1 MSRRSSHPLK
11 RVIRVEDMVLGAGPT
26 PGQPADDSDMPPL
39 DGRSVPTLSPSSHP
53 SEEVKRR
60 TGRQVAEVEV

>member
-1 MSRRSSHPLK
+1 MSFRSLPLK

-26 PGQPADDSDMPPL
+26 PGQPASDSDIPPL

-53 SEEVKRR
+53 GEEVKRR
-60 TGRQVAEVEV
+60 TGRAVAEVEV

>member
-1 MSRRSSHPLK
+1 MSCRSLPLK

-26 PGQPADDSDMPPL
+26 PGQPAGDSDMPPL

-53 SEEVKRR
+53 GEEVKRR
-60 TGRQVAEVEV
+60 TGRAVAEVEV